1 MPYSADFFA
10 SHRAGSASSAARMV
24 PFILELTGARSVI
37 DVGCGIG
44 TWLAEF
50 GTRGVSDVLG
60 VDGPWVNPAQL
71 AIPREN
77 FVAADLALKLP
88 VDRTFDLAISMEVAE
103 HLPASNA
110 DRFVD
115 SLTKLAPIVVFS
127 AAIPMQ
133 GGTDHVNEQWPGYWA
148 AKFDT
153 LGYRAIDC
161 LRPLVW
167 NADDV
172 EWWYAQNTII
182 YASERA
188 LASLERL
195 RAAHARGGRE
205 PLALVH
211 PRCLAARVRQ
221 PIGLRRILRE
231 FPSAITGALRA
242 KTCGE
247 DNAP

>member
-1 MPYSADFFA
+1 MPYSADFFN

-24 PFILELTGARSVI
+24 PLIMELTGARSVI

-50 GTRGVSDVLG
+50 GARGVSDVLG

-71 AIPREN
+71 AIPRER
-77 FVAADLALKLP
+77 FVAADLSLKLP

-103 HLPASNA
+103 HLPAFSA
-110 DRFVD
+110 DGFVD

-148 AKFDT
+148 SKFET
-153 LGYRAIDC
+153 RGFHAIDC

-172 EWWYAQNTII
+172 EWWYAQNTVV
-182 YASERA
+182 YASDRA
-188 LASLERL
+188 LAASSRL
-195 RAAHARGGRE
+195 REALTRYGGK
-205 PLALVH
+205 PLPLVH
-211 PRCLAARVRQ
+211 PRCLIARVTQ
-221 PIGLRRILRE
+221 PIGLRRMLRE
-231 FPSAITGALRA
+231 FPTAITGALRA
-242 KTCGE
+242 KTGTGN
-247 DNAP
+247 NAP